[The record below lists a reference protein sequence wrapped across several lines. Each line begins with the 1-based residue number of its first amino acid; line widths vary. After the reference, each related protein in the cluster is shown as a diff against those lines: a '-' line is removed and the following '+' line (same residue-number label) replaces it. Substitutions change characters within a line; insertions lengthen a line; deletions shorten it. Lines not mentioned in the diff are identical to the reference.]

1 MSGHVLA
8 PGQADG
14 EVLTL
19 GAPLS
24 LWGGLDPAT
33 GAIVD
38 PRHPEYGRAVTGRV
52 LVMPSGRGSSSSS
65 TVLAEAIRLGTGPAA
80 VILREPDGILA
91 LGSIAARHLY
101 GVAVPVVIWNGSL
114 PEGRVRVRAQG
125 TTVSIDPA

>member
-1 MSGHVLA
+1 MCRGANVFWQVGSSA
-8 PGQADG
+8 
-14 EVLTL
+14 TL
-19 GAPLS
+19 GVGTTFAGTILAGAS
-24 LWGGLDPAT
+24 VTVMT
-33 GAIVD
+33 GAT
-38 PRHPEYGRAVTGRV
+38 VTGRV

-80 VILREPDGILA
+80 VVLREPDGILA

-114 PEGRVRVRAQG
+114 PEGRVRVRARG

>member
-65 TVLAEAIRLGTGPAA
+65 TVLAEAIRLSTGPAA